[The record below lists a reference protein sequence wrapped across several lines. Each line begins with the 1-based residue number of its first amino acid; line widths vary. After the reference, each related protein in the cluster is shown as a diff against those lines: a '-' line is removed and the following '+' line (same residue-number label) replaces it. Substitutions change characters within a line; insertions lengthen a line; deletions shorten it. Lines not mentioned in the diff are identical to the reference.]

1 MPSGIAV
8 AVGALRQALGLA
20 PGRPEGVR
28 DVLAAW
34 CPGRPV
40 TPEMA
45 AGMRLSLG
53 GWPEVWQSAPGSAP
67 GIFVA
72 LTGAAAPHLIAGV
85 FTIDATAWGQDV
97 DADPRY
103 RQVPVSGA
111 CALGVAFL
119 GSRHVVAGV
128 RFGWPAPE
136 ENFAFL

>member
-8 AVGALRQALGLA
+8 TAGALRQVLGLA
-20 PGRPEGVR
+20 PERPEGVR

-34 CPGRPV
+34 CPARPV

-45 AGMRLSLG
+45 AGRRLSLG
-53 GWPEVWQSAPGSAP
+53 DWPEAWRAGPESAPW
-67 GIFVA
+67 ILLA

-85 FTIDATAWGQDV
+85 FTIDATKWGQDV
-97 DADPRY
+97 GADPRY
-103 RQVPVSGA
+103 RQVPVLDA
-111 CALGVAFL
+111 CALGAAFL
-119 GSRHVVAGV
+119 GGRHVVAGV